1 MMHFLEIL
9 FLGASLIILISGGV
23 HCDAS
28 VQVQDYIYPPVNES
42 ESCRHLYLSLIQ
54 SFSGQYVSA
63 YSITGLELALDQI
76 NAHPN
81 LLPGYCLHYVF
92 TDAPVSAF
100 LFA

>member
-42 ESCRHLYLSLIQ
+42 ESCRHLYFSLIQ